1 VEQTKNEKRIQKE
14 NEEVVANCDAIVF
27 GSYRKEE
34 NIHTVMSFIQSK
46 KGKKVVPFEM
56 GHKYNI
62 LLFNRGAPKET
73 DIELF
78 DAILGDPK
86 GYVERMG
93 KYGYHGVVVK
103 HKAWGGIGAK
113 EIKEII
119 HAVLYRYGFEEK
131 LIRKVLKTVV

>member
-1 VEQTKNEKRIQKE
+1 MEQTKNDPNQKE
-14 NEEVVANCDAIVF
+14 REEVIANCDAIVF

-34 NIHTVMSFIQSK
+34 DVHTIMSFIQSK

-62 LLFNRGAPKET
+62 LLFNRGAPKEA

-78 DAILGDPK
+78 NAILGDPK

-93 KYGYHGVVVK
+93 KHGYHGVVVK
-103 HKAWGGIGAK
+103 QKAWGGIGKK
-113 EIKEII
+113 EISGVI
-119 HAVLYRYGFEEK
+119 HAVLYKYGFEEK
-131 LIRKVLKTVV
+131 LIKKVLKTVV

>member
-1 VEQTKNEKRIQKE
+1 MEQTKLEKEQA
-14 NEEVVANCDAIVF
+14 EVIANCDAIVF

-34 NIHTVMSFIQSK
+34 NTHTLMSFIQSK

-62 LLFNRGAPKET
+62 LLFNRGAPKEE

-93 KYGYHGVVVK
+93 RFGYHGVVVK
-103 HKAWGGIGAK
+103 QKAWGGVGAK
-113 EIKEII
+113 EIKAII
-119 HAVLYRYGFEEK
+119 HNVLYRYGFEEK
-131 LIRKVLKTVV
+131 LIKKVLKATVV